1 MCIRDS
7 NRGQRRTDIVGDR
20 AEQVCTH
27 FFLFA
32 FHTKTVLL
40 LDLGCH
46 RAGDERDAQ
55 HGQKG
60 ERVAGKRKIK
70 FPVRIGEN
78 VVDANHAQQ
87 GCERTEQITV
97 GEPGDQQ
104 YGKHEYRKSKTIAAV
119 RHAKQG
125 AYPDLSLIHISV
137 LLPRILCESDASEQ
151 WAAYRMTLPGG
162 RTSAVAGR
170 FLLAL
175 ACNAVLALACAAGML
190 VCCLVLGTM
199 HAMPRYG
206 AILLLCEAW
215 ALGFSGIMLAVSYRW
230 NIDKANYIV
239 NGLIALGWV
248 GVAAGSRIE
257 RIHTCLLYTSRCV

>member
-1 MCIRDS
+1 MREMLCIEWDTARFS
-7 NRGQRRTDIVGDR
+7 ISRMLLRVGVF
-20 AEQVCTH
+20 AVVGLVIGGPAMLC
-27 FFLFA
+27 FL
-32 FHTKTVLL
+32 V
-40 LDLGCH
+40 
-46 RAGDERDAQ
+46 
-55 HGQKG
+55 
-60 ERVAGKRKIK
+60 IM
-70 FPVRIGEN
+70 P
-78 VVDANHAQQ
+78 
-87 GCERTEQITV
+87 
-97 GEPGDQQ
+97 
-104 YGKHEYRKSKTIAAV
+104 
-119 RHAKQG
+119 
-125 AYPDLSLIHISV
+125 SV

-239 NGLIALGWV
+239 TGLIALGWV
-248 GVAAGSRIE
+248 CLAAGSRIE
-257 RIHTCLLYTSRCV
+257 SIHTAWQAVGAGLSAWLAGNGLAISFLLVGCAAIVFGLCYWMSVHFYQKKEL

>member
-1 MCIRDS
+1 MREMLCIDWDTARFS
-7 NRGQRRTDIVGDR
+7 ISRMLLRVGVFTVVGLVIGGP
-20 AEQVCTH
+20 AMLC
-27 FFLFA
+27 FL
-32 FHTKTVLL
+32 V
-40 LDLGCH
+40 
-46 RAGDERDAQ
+46 
-55 HGQKG
+55 
-60 ERVAGKRKIK
+60 IM
-70 FPVRIGEN
+70 P
-78 VVDANHAQQ
+78 
-87 GCERTEQITV
+87 
-97 GEPGDQQ
+97 
-104 YGKHEYRKSKTIAAV
+104 
-119 RHAKQG
+119 
-125 AYPDLSLIHISV
+125 SV

-199 HAMPRYG
+199 HAMPRYS

-257 RIHTCLLYTSRCV
+257 RIHTAWQAVGADLSA